1 MADDDENEEISL
13 ADLED
18 EEPKAAE
25 KPQAKAPAKPP
36 PVPAPGTSQEQAKP
50 AAPQVGLKDLET
62 HLANER
68 AERLRVTSE
77 NARLLAERDNAIRYA
92 QAAEQRGV
100 STIELAN
107 DNQIV
112 ALTEQLDMM
121 QAQHEQAM
129 TDGDFKTASA
139 LQRKMGKLNS
149 DLSLAEERKAALA
162 GQREQMTQQHRQ
174 PLQRPAAPAAV
185 DPLER
190 AIANRTEPTKAF
202 LRKHP
207 DLIRGDGSLKRAA
220 IDAHDQALDAGH
232 AVDTPGYF
240 AYIESAISPA
250 GGGNGAAEGAPAPAP
265 RQRAPTMAA
274 PVERGAAPGSSN
286 IPGVSADGSTF
297 TVTAKMRRLAE
308 EQGVPVK
315 EWVNNYISLL
325 KQGRITPIT

>member
-1 MADDDENEEISL
+1 MADEEENEEISL

-36 PVPAPGTSQEQAKP
+36 PVSAPSAKP
-50 AAPQVGLKDLET
+50 AAPQVGLKDLEA

-68 AERLRVTSE
+68 AERLRVSNE

-162 GQREQMTQQHRQ
+162 GQREQMTQQHKQ
-174 PLQRPAAPAAV
+174 PLQRPTPAAPPPV

-202 LRKHP
+202 LRKHRE
-207 DLIRGDGSLKRAA
+207 LIRDDGSLKRSA

-240 AYIESAISPA
+240 SYIENVIGPGA
-250 GGGNGAAEGAPAPAP
+250 GGNGAAGDSPAP
-265 RQRAPTMAA
+265 RQRAPSMAA
-274 PVERGAAPGSSN
+274 PVERGAAPGSGGGEGL
-286 IPGVSADGSTF
+286 PRADGTF
-297 TVTAKMRRLAE
+297 IVTPKMRRLAE
-308 EQGVPVK
+308 EQGVPIK
-315 EWVNNYISLL
+315 EWAQNYVRLL
-325 KQGRITPIT
+325 REGRITPIT